1 MMHYLLIW
9 MLGWNLLGTGK
20 PDTIGISVPISRQ
33 LIHEQINHAQAEALH
48 ALYSTLD
55 TSTARDDAHPTDMQ
69 AREARAREALTKE
82 VNDIQLFVE
91 SSAYEHRI
99 KYYYLYGLYHVLSL
113 YAYQVQHGELDALL
127 APVLIKQFREMMQA
141 DMQGKS
147 IAGCLDDVPYQ
158 VGFINIEAFPNN
170 FGYRVAKTIL
180 FRAFAA
186 AHPEQVLSS
195 LQGPYAEFL
204 NEPFT
209 DSIIARVARLYPQRV
224 YDYAT
229 SYTAVGNAIR
239 RNPDSL
245 VQTIVRIGQAP
256 YAIQI
261 LPFLDGLVHKQY
273 TIQQLEKIIPDK
285 DAYYRLCVQ
294 TVIDMRRKWLNDT
307 PVLNLKG
314 MEQNVKRAALHYIRT
329 INDLHDT
336 LDAVRFACVDA
347 FTPQEIYYLLINGE
361 EELYTSSY
369 VGLFKRMMQRMQ
381 PPRGDWLLMSVYFDR
396 FKKFITMAAAYN
408 TLNDFLQS
416 MPEANSTAL
425 MQQFVSGLEKTETLE
440 DAVDVADAFGSIRDP
455 RLLEFLRREVDKNFL
470 AMQKQQDKR
479 GQVIYALLAS
489 LFSSRVHD
497 QQDSVWSRDI
507 SRKFHLPPIDK
518 VPFSNLVGDD
528 GRVYEEVLFYGD
540 KDGFQSFNSFMSS
553 FRGSEWKIT
562 KNTYW
567 LTIESQRGKP
577 ITIFVKLPFADADQD
592 ELAMSKL
599 SAYLNAQQIHP
610 TIYIH
615 RGHSYHVNA
624 TIAQLQSSARIV
636 ILGSCGGYNSLA
648 SVLQI
653 SPQAQIISS
662 KQTGTLFVNEPII
675 RALEDQILAGKDI
688 VWEKLWNQ
696 LSVELRKTPH
706 YDQFEDYIPPH
717 KNMGAIFIKAYHQL
731 MQDNADRPAADDEP

>member
-1 MMHYLLIW
+1 MMHCLLIW
-9 MLGWNLLGTGK
+9 MLGWNMLVAGK

-33 LIHEQINHAQAEALH
+33 WIHEQINRAQAEALR

-55 TSTARDDAHPTDMQ
+55 TTAAKDDP
-69 AREARAREALTKE
+69 REQKAREALTKE
-82 VNDIQLFVE
+82 VNNMQLFVE

-99 KYYYLYGLYHVLSL
+99 KYYYLYAIYHVLSL

-127 APVLIKQFREMMQA
+127 APVLMDQFHDMMQA

-147 IAGCLDDVPYQ
+147 IADCLDGVPYQ
-158 VGFINIEAFPNN
+158 VGFINIEGFPNN
-170 FGYRVAKTIL
+170 YGYRVARTIL

-186 AHPEQVLSS
+186 AHPEEVLST

-209 DSIIARVARLYPQRV
+209 DTIIARVARLYPQRV

-229 SYTAVGNAIR
+229 SFTAVGNAIR

-245 VQTIVRIGQAP
+245 VQTIVRIGRSP
-256 YAIQI
+256 HAIQI
-261 LPFLDGLVHKQY
+261 LPFLDELLHGQY
-273 TIQQLEKIIPDK
+273 TISQLEKIIPNE
-285 DAYYRLCVQ
+285 DAYYHLCVQ
-294 TVIDMRRKWLNDT
+294 TVIEMRRKWLNDT

-314 MEQNVKRAALHYIRT
+314 MEQNVKRLALHYIRT

-347 FTPQEIYYLLINGE
+347 FTPQEIYYLIINGE
-361 EELYTSSY
+361 EEIYTSSY
-369 VGLFKRMMQRMQ
+369 VGLFKRMMQRMNPQ
-381 PPRGDWLLMSVYFDR
+381 RGDLLLMSVYFDR
-396 FKKFITMAAAYN
+396 FKKFITMSAAYN

-416 MPEANSTAL
+416 MPEANATAL
-425 MQQFVSGLEKTETLE
+425 MEQFVSGLEKTETLE
-440 DAVDVADAFGSIRDP
+440 DAVDVADAFGSIKDP
-455 RLLEFLRREVDKNFL
+455 HLLDFLRREVDKNFL
-470 AMQKQQDKR
+470 AMQKKQDKR

-489 LFSSRVHD
+489 LFSSRVND
-497 QQDSVWSRDI
+497 QQDSVWSQDI
-507 SRKFHLPPIDK
+507 SRKFHLPPIDR
-518 VPFSNLVGDD
+518 VTFSSLAADSD
-528 GRVYEEVLFYGD
+528 RVYEEVFFYGD

-553 FRGSEWKIT
+553 FRGNEWKIT
-562 KNTYW
+562 KSTYW
-567 LTIESQRGKP
+567 LTIESLRGKP
-577 ITIFVKLPFADADQD
+577 VTIFVKLPFADPDQD
-592 ELAMSKL
+592 ELAMNKL
-599 SAYLNAQQIHP
+599 STYLNAQQIRP
-610 TIYIH
+610 TVYIH

-624 TIAQLQSSARIV
+624 TISQLQSSARIV

-675 RALEDQILAGKDI
+675 RAIEENILAGKDI

-696 LSVELRKTPH
+696 LATEFRKSPH

-731 MQDNADRPAADDEP
+731 MQDHADRPAADDEP

>member
-1 MMHYLLIW
+1 MYCLLIW
-9 MLGWNLLGTGK
+9 MFGWNLLGAGK

-55 TSTARDDAHPTDMQ
+55 TSAIKHD
-69 AREARAREALTKE
+69 AREAKAREALTRQI
-82 VNDIQLFVE
+82 NDMQLFVE

-99 KYYYLYGLYHVLSL
+99 KYYYLYAIYHVLSL

-127 APVLIKQFREMMQA
+127 APVLVHQFHEMMQA

-158 VGFINIEAFPNN
+158 VGFINIEGFPNN

-180 FRAFAA
+180 FREFAA
-186 AHPEQVLSS
+186 AHPEQVLSA

-209 DSIIARVARLYPQRV
+209 DTIIAKIARLYPQRV

-245 VQTIVRIGQAP
+245 VQTIVRIGRTP

-261 LPFLDGLVHKQY
+261 LPFLDGLLNKQY
-273 TIQQLEKIIPDK
+273 TIAQLEKIIPDE

-314 MEQNVKRAALHYIRT
+314 MEQNVKRLALHYIRT
-329 INDLHDT
+329 VNDLHDT

-347 FTPQEIYYLLINGE
+347 FTPQEIYYLIINGE

-381 PPRGDWLLMSVYFDR
+381 PQRGDVLLMSVYFDR

-408 TLNDFLQS
+408 TLNDFLKS
-416 MPEANSTAL
+416 MPEANATAL

-440 DAVDVADAFGSIRDP
+440 DAVDVADAFGSIKDQ
-455 RLLEFLRREVDKNFL
+455 RLLDFLRSEVDKNFL
-470 AMQKQQDKR
+470 AMQQRHDRR

-497 QQDSVWSRDI
+497 QEDSVWSQDI

-518 VPFSNLVGDD
+518 VPFSSLAADS
-528 GRVYEEVLFYGD
+528 GRVYEEVFFYGD

-553 FRGSEWKIT
+553 FRGNEWKIT

-567 LTIESQRGKP
+567 LTIESQRGRP
-577 ITIFVKLPFADADQD
+577 VTIFVKLPFADPDQD

-624 TIAQLQSSARIV
+624 TLAQLQSSARIV

-675 RALEDQILAGKDI
+675 RTIEDQILAGKDI

-696 LSVELRKTPH
+696 LSVEFRKTPH

-731 MQDNADRPAADDEP
+731 MQDHADRPSADEAP